1 MLTQYFRCRHNFSA
15 QRTEH
20 TFLWSIE
27 LRSTGGCRSCVA
39 THTNSGPLFCLYTS
53 LNFTPSDLNSAEDKL
68 LSLLKKRNLITSEG
82 GNCWIQKMKEILK
95 ETQTLQSIAQLAV
108 GYCDRGKQKT
118 VCCPAGQHL
127 IIKQVFLRKS
137 RESNKA
143 NWINVHFSWL
153 YRRRKITHW
162 KILSRDMRVRFELF
176 YFLLLSISLNI
187 LFFSRGGK
195 WGDAGWENCLYFLCA
210 FVTFLWDYFATWEII
225 LKCEKNRNEKINI
238 NLSTNSRAKHKWGLA
253 TIQRTLW
260 LSHRCCDA
268 LVR

>member
-1 MLTQYFRCRHNFSA
+1 MEHRITLHRRLQILCGHAYE
-15 QRTEH
+15 QRAFVLFIHFIEFYSIWLVLSWRQTVVINKEKKSHHKWGRKLLNTENERD
-20 TFLWSIE
+20 FK
-27 LRSTGGCRSCVA
+27 R
-39 THTNSGPLFCLYTS
+39 NS
-53 LNFTPSDLNSAEDKL
+53 NFTIHRTARGRILWPWETKKL
-68 LSLLKKRNLITSEG
+68 S
-82 GNCWIQKMKEILK
+82 
-95 ETQTLQSIAQLAV
+95 
-108 GYCDRGKQKT
+108 
-118 VCCPAGQHL
+118 AGQRL

-187 LFFSRGGK
+187 LFFSRGGGK

-225 LKCEKNRNEKINI
+225 LKCGKIEM
-238 NLSTNSRAKHKWGLA
+238 RK
-253 TIQRTLW
+253 
-260 LSHRCCDA
+260 
-268 LVR
+268 

>member
-1 MLTQYFRCRHNFSA
+1 MDCLHSISVADITFPHRGQYDYLPMEHRITLHRRLQILCGHA
-15 QRTEH
+15 YEQRAFVLFIHFIEFYSIWLVLSWRQTVVINKEKKSHHKWGRKLLNTEN
-20 TFLWSIE
+20 E
-27 LRSTGGCRSCVA
+27 R
-39 THTNSGPLFCLYTS
+39 NP
-53 LNFTPSDLNSAEDKL
+53 NFTNPLYSSRSD
-68 LSLLKKRNLITSEG
+68 TVTV
-82 GNCWIQKMKEILK
+82 GNK
-95 ETQTLQSIAQLAV
+95 
-108 GYCDRGKQKT
+108 KT
-118 VCCPAGQHL
+118 VCCPAGQRL

-187 LFFSRGGK
+187 LFFSRGGGK

-225 LKCEKNRNEKINI
+225 LKCKKIEM
-238 NLSTNSRAKHKWGLA
+238 RK
-253 TIQRTLW
+253 
-260 LSHRCCDA
+260 
-268 LVR
+268 

>member
-1 MLTQYFRCRHNFSA
+1 MDCLHSISVADITFPHRERPASYGASNYAPPEVADLVWPRI
-15 QRTEH
+15 RTAGLC
-20 TFLWSIE
+20 F
-27 LRSTGGCRSCVA
+27 V
-39 THTNSGPLFCLYTS
+39 YT
-53 LNFTPSDLNSAEDKL
+53 LHWIFTPFDLYSAEGKL
-68 LSLLKKRNLITSEG
+68 LSLIKKRNLITSEG

-95 ETQTLQSIAQLAV
+95 VNPTYNPSHSSRSDTVTV
-108 GYCDRGKQKT
+108 GNKKT
-118 VCCPAGQHL
+118 VCCPAGQRL

-187 LFFSRGGK
+187 LFFNRGGK

-210 FVTFLWDYFATWEII
+210 FVTFL
-225 LKCEKNRNEKINI
+225 
-238 NLSTNSRAKHKWGLA
+238 
-253 TIQRTLW
+253 
-260 LSHRCCDA
+260 
-268 LVR
+268 

>member
-1 MLTQYFRCRHNFSA
+1 MDCLHSISVADITFPHRERPASYGASNYAPPEVADLVWPRI
-15 QRTEH
+15 RTAGLC
-20 TFLWSIE
+20 F
-27 LRSTGGCRSCVA
+27 V
-39 THTNSGPLFCLYTS
+39 YT
-53 LNFTPSDLNSAEDKL
+53 LHWIFTPFDLYSAEGKL
-68 LSLLKKRNLITSEG
+68 LSLIKKRNLITSEG

-108 GYCDRGKQKT
+108 EYCDRGKQKT

-187 LFFSRGGK
+187 LFFIREGK
-195 WGDAGWENCLYFLCA
+195 VRRYWMGKRSLLSVCLCDIPMRLFCYMRDNPQMWKKYKWENKYLFINNFL
-210 FVTFLWDYFATWEII
+210 
-225 LKCEKNRNEKINI
+225 
-238 NLSTNSRAKHKWGLA
+238 H
-253 TIQRTLW
+253 
-260 LSHRCCDA
+260 
-268 LVR
+268 

>member
-1 MLTQYFRCRHNFSA
+1 MT
-15 QRTEH
+15 
-20 TFLWSIE
+20 
-27 LRSTGGCRSCVA
+27 V
-39 THTNSGPLFCLYTS
+39 
-53 LNFTPSDLNSAEDKL
+53 
-68 LSLLKKRNLITSEG
+68 
-82 GNCWIQKMKEILK
+82 GNK
-95 ETQTLQSIAQLAV
+95 
-108 GYCDRGKQKT
+108 KT
-118 VCCPAGQHL
+118 VCCPAGQRL

-187 LFFSRGGK
+187 LFFIREGK
-195 WGDAGWENCLYFLCA
+195 VRRYWMGKRSLLSVCLCDIPMRLFCYMRDNPQM
-210 FVTFLWDYFATWEII
+210 W
-225 LKCEKNRNEKINI
+225 KNRNEKINI
-238 NLSTNSRAKHKWGLA
+238 YLSTTSRAKHKRGLA